1 MGRGRDRVVSDP
13 KKSGPDEDL
22 LEFLGGIDED
32 NEDTRDDNFSD
43 FLANA
48 DIERIVAAAQ
58 PPKAPPSKD
67 EKHE

>member
-1 MGRGRDRVVSDP
+1 MSDA
-13 KKSGPDEDL
+13 KKSEPDEDL

-32 NEDTRDDNFSD
+32 NEDTPDDNFSD

-48 DIERIVAAAQ
+48 DIERIAAAR
-58 PPKAPPSKD
+58 PPKAPPPKD